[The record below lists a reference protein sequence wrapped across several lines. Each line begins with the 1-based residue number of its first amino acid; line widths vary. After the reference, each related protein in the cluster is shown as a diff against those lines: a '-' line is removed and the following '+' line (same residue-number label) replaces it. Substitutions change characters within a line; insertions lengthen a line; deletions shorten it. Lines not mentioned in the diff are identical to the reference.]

1 MLHLRR
7 FLHALHAIIVK
18 NHDGQCA
25 YHDDMGEIMQKLIGA
40 DVIVMDRTVYVYSIS
55 TQLKTVINR
64 F

>member
-7 FLHALHAIIVK
+7 LLHVLHAIIVK
-18 NHDGQCA
+18 NHDGRYA
-25 YHDDMGEIMQKLIGA
+25 YHDDMEEIMQKLIGA

-55 TQLKTVINR
+55 TQLKTVIDR

>member
-7 FLHALHAIIVK
+7 LLHVLHAIIVK

-25 YHDDMGEIMQKLIGA
+25 YLDDMEEIMQKLMGA

>member
-1 MLHLRR
+1 MHLRR
-7 FLHALHAIIVK
+7 LLHALHAFIVK
-18 NHDGQCA
+18 NLDGQCA
-25 YHDDMGEIMQKLIGA
+25 YHDDMEEIMQKLIGV